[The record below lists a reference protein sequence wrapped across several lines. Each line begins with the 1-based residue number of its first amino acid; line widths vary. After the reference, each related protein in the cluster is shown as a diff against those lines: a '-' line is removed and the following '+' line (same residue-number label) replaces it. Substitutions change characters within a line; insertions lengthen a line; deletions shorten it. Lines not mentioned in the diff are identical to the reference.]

1 MIKKS
6 ALPAFHF
13 CRRRGDRYN
22 DMGAQSTGGRK
33 EDLMISIL
41 IVEDDGDLNRSLCR
55 FLSGEGYSPQGVRT
69 GQEGINALYAKHFD
83 MIISDIMMPGMDGF
97 AFARTIREQD
107 RYIPIL
113 FMTARDDFL
122 SKEKGYDLGVDD
134 YLVKPVDFRELQLH
148 IRALLRRA
156 RIMESRRITIGNLV
170 LDEDSTSAEVDGKPV
185 SLTLREFQILYKLL
199 SYPNRT
205 FTRSQL
211 LDDFS
216 GLERENSLRT
226 VDVHLT
232 NPTASHGGCGNTAP
246 SA

>member
-1 MIKKS
+1 
-6 ALPAFHF
+6 
-13 CRRRGDRYN
+13 
-22 DMGAQSTGGRK
+22 
-33 EDLMISIL
+33 MISIL

-170 LDEDSTSAEVDGKPV
+170 LDEDS
-185 SLTLREFQILYKLL
+185 LL

-226 VDVHLT
+226 VDVHMT
-232 NPTASHGGCGNTAP
+232 NLRNKLSSCSGFAIQTVRGLGYKAVLNGEEKGNCR
-246 SA
+246 

>member
-1 MIKKS
+1 MTWERR
-6 ALPAFHF
+6 APGDE
-13 CRRRGDRYN
+13 RRR
-22 DMGAQSTGGRK
+22 
-33 EDLMISIL
+33 
-41 IVEDDGDLNRSLCR
+41 DLNRSLCR

-226 VDVHLT
+226 VDVHEQ
-232 NPTASHGGCGNTAP
+232 SSDSGCAHDKPEEQTLLLQRLCHSDGAGAWLQGCP
-246 SA
+246 KR

>member
-1 MIKKS
+1 
-6 ALPAFHF
+6 
-13 CRRRGDRYN
+13 
-22 DMGAQSTGGRK
+22 
-33 EDLMISIL
+33 MISIL

-170 LDEDSTSAEVDGKPV
+170 LDEDSCGGGRKTCFAHAPGIPDPV
-185 SLTLREFQILYKLL
+185 QAPVL
-199 SYPNRT
+199 SESNLHKEP
-205 FTRSQL
+205 
-211 LDDFS
+211 
-216 GLERENSLRT
+216 
-226 VDVHLT
+226 
-232 NPTASHGGCGNTAP
+232 AP
-246 SA
+246 G